1 MLQIKGKLIKIL
13 PVETGTSNAGKQYQR
28 GGFVIEHGEEYVKTL
43 AFDLLNDRIALIQ
56 PFQIGSMVTVN
67 FVVESY
73 EIKSKP
79 GKYFTAAKAISIA
92 PAAGVQPQPQA
103 ATAPAGG
110 FYGQPAY
117 PQGYMPP
124 QQPQQP
130 QYAQPTQQMPQQ
142 PNDLPFA

>member
-1 MLQIKGKLIKIL
+1 MLQIKGKLIKVL
-13 PVETGTSNAGKQYQR
+13 PVESGTSNAGKPYQR
-28 GGFVIEHGEEYVKTL
+28 GGFVIEFGEEYVKNL
-43 AFDLLNDRIALIQ
+43 QFDLLNDRIALIQ

-79 GKYFTAAKAISIA
+79 GKYFTSVKAISIA
-92 PAAGVQPQPQA
+92 PAAGVQPHAQA

-124 QQPQQP
+124 QQPQ
-130 QYAQPTQQMPQQ
+130 YAQPTQQMPQQ